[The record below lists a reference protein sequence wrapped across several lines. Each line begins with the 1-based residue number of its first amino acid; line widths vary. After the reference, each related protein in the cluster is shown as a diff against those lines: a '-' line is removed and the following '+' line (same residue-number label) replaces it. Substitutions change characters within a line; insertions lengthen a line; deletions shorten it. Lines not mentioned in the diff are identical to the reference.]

1 MMWQSPQR
9 IGLVGG
15 ADWFD
20 AAAADLDAA
29 GYAPVRLSDPETFI
43 DDLLD
48 AYPVLL
54 VVDAD
59 NARWRHFLNA
69 CKTDQATR
77 RLPVI
82 VVATDPAREAN
93 LKSDGADVFLT
104 RSQALAGLL
113 KAIETHALRLD
124 PAVRETLRCQ
134 CQDDLPPLA
143 QEGVAKFNRGAYY
156 AQHDAFEAQWMRET
170 GPVRDLYRVVLQVG
184 VAYYHITRGNHAG
197 GLKMLRRV
205 EQWFARLP
213 DTCQGIDLKQL
224 RADAARVRAALA
236 AMDPADIADFDRS
249 LLKPVP
255 LRANDCPPLLPPVT
269 PR

>member
-1 MMWQSPQR
+1 MWHSPQR
-9 IGLVGG
+9 IGLIGS
-15 ADWFD
+15 ADWLSD
-20 AAAADLDAA
+20 AGDKLHAA
-29 GYAPVRLSDPETFI
+29 GYAPVYINDPATFI

-48 AYPVLL
+48 DYPVLL
-54 VVDAD
+54 VIDGD
-59 NARWRHFLNA
+59 DTHGRHFLNA
-69 CKTDQATR
+69 CKTEQATR

-82 VVATDPAREAN
+82 VVAADPAHEAS
-93 LKSDGADVFLT
+93 LKSEGADVFLT
-104 RSQALAGLL
+104 RSQAQTRLL
-113 KAIETHALRLD
+113 EAVEKHALRLD

-143 QEGVAKFNRGAYY
+143 REGIAKFNRGAYY
-156 AQHDAFEAQWMRET
+156 AQHDAFEAQWMRES

-213 DTCQGIDLKQL
+213 DACQGIDLKQL
-224 RADAARVRAALA
+224 RADAAQVRAVLA

-255 LRANDCPPLLPPVT
+255 LRADG
-269 PR
+269 